1 VTGILLVS
9 AMMFASADPP
19 AAKFSEVEIEKSF
32 EVYLLTN
39 PLLMEVTG
47 AKIIRLADGNRVV
60 LAVASTVVKDNS
72 SKERLRAEK
81 VCRIKALASV
91 VAEKQGVQVCHVEQ
105 LEEKTVIVLDGKGET
120 GKSVSELLQVT
131 KAKVEGVARDMPVVG
146 KWKSK
151 EGDVFYFAIGV
162 TCDKSGEPISSKRP

>member
-1 VTGILLVS
+1 
-9 AMMFASADPP
+9 M
-19 AAKFSEVEIEKSF
+19 
-32 EVYLLTN
+32 
-39 PLLMEVTG
+39 
-47 AKIIRLADGNRVV
+47 
-60 LAVASTVVKDNS
+60 ASTVVKDNS
-72 SKERLRAEK
+72 SKERPSEK
-81 VCRIKALASV
+81 VCRMKALASV

-105 LEEKTVIVLDGKGET
+105 LEEKTVIVLDGKGER

-162 TCDKSGEPISSKRP
+162 ICDKSGEPISSKRP